1 MAHPGFN
8 LKVRKVNNGYTIHTS
23 VIRGGEEA
31 HDDHVVMEDSVETY
45 ISEIIRQEID
55 ALKDMR

>member
-8 LKVRKVNNGYTIHTS
+8 LKVRKVNNGYTIHIS
-23 VIRGGEEA
+23 VLRDGEED

-45 ISEIIRQEID
+45 VSEIIRREID
-55 ALKDMR
+55 SLKDLR